1 MRKYRR
7 FRQIRKKKS
16 FLKSK
21 IFWFSFLG
29 IAMVILIFYF
39 LFFFP
44 HFQIK
49 DFEISGNQ
57 KLSLKQ
63 LENILKEKT
72 QNKVLFFTSRSIFLT
87 DLKEIENEFLRRFPL
102 IETITLKRRL
112 PQKIWVHVKEREP
125 VAIFCGQEGCFL
137 MDKNGIIFEKTEI
150 MDDFLVFKKEIKTRL
165 GEEVIGSQ
173 KISLVFEIK
182 EKLEKEFGVFSKEI
196 LIKSLEDFSVVTKE
210 GWQIYFSFKEN
221 LFWQLTKLK
230 VVLEMEIPPEKR
242 ESLEYIDLRFGNF
255 APYKYRD

>member
-21 IFWFSFLG
+21 IFWLSFLG
-29 IAMVILIFYF
+29 VAMVILIFYF
-39 LFFFP
+39 LVFSP
-44 HFQIK
+44 YFQIK

-63 LENILKEKT
+63 IEKILKEKI
-72 QNKVLFFTSRSIFLT
+72 QNKVLFFASRSIFLA
-87 DLKEIENEFLRRFPL
+87 DLKEIESDFLKRFPL
-102 IETITLKRRL
+102 IEKIKLKRKL
-112 PQKIWVHVKEREP
+112 PQKIWVHIKEREP
-125 VAIFCGQEGCFL
+125 VAVFCDQKDCFL
-137 MDKNGIIFEKTEI
+137 MDKNGIIFERAER
-150 MDDFLVFKKEIKTRL
+150 MDDFLIFKKETKAKL
-165 GEEVIGSQ
+165 GDKVIDSQ

-182 EKLEKEFGVFSKEI
+182 EKLEKELGVFSKEI
-196 LIKSLEDFSVVTKE
+196 LIKSLEDFSVLTKE

>member
-63 LENILKEKT
+63 IENILKEKT
-72 QNKVLFFTSRSIFLT
+72 QSKVLFFTSRSIFLT

-102 IETITLKRRL
+102 IETIKLKRRL
-112 PQKIWVHVKEREP
+112 PQKIWVHIKEREP
-125 VAIFCGQEGCFL
+125 VAIFCDKEGCFL
-137 MDKNGIIFEKTEI
+137 MDKNGIIFEKTEM
-150 MDDFLVFKKEIKTRL
+150 MDDFLVFKKEIKARV
-165 GEEVIGSQ
+165 GEEVIDPQ
-173 KISLVFEIK
+173 QISLVFEIK
-182 EKLEKEFGVFSKEI
+182 EKLEKELEVFSKEI